1 MNDLF
6 EYILFTDGSC
16 QTNPGPGGWAFVLTT
31 PQKEVISEYGY
42 EERSTNNR
50 MEMKAALEGLRRTP
64 KGAKVTLNSDSSY
77 VLNGIDKWLANW
89 RRKGFKR
96 NNKLIP
102 NDDLWRELDRELAVR
117 TVKCV
122 HVRGHQGNNLNE
134 MCDMLARRAVKE
146 GRNKSATGEN
156 MSDLAQKILSLTFA
170 EEDDRAKLLSA
181 MREAIAFLEG
191 GQ

>member
-16 QTNPGPGGWAFVLTT
+16 KTNPGPGGWAFVLTT
-31 PQKEVISEYGY
+31 PDKEVISEYGY

-50 MEMKAALEGLRRTP
+50 MEIKAALEGLKRTP
-64 KGAKVTLNSDSSY
+64 QGAKVTLNSDSSY
-77 VLNGIDKWLANW
+77 VLNGIDKWIAGW

-96 NNKLIP
+96 NNKRIP
-102 NDDLWRELDRELAVR
+102 NDDLWRALDDELAVR

-122 HVRGHQGNNLNE
+122 HVRGHEGNNLNE
-134 MCDMLARRAVKE
+134 MCDMLARRAVEE
-146 GRNKSATGEN
+146 GREKSASGEN
-156 MSDLAQKILSLTFA
+156 MSQLAQSILAYAFS
-170 EEDDRAKLLSA
+170 EEDDRARLLSA

-191 GQ
+191 EK